1 MSNIPNNS
9 NTNTPLNNIPEIIA
23 ELKTKD
29 LRTPPLSLD
38 GYFSIAK
45 VVSVYDGDTCRVVIP
60 YKGEF
65 YKWNVRLI
73 GYDTPEMRPSRSK
86 PNRVQEIEAAK
97 AAKKFLISQV
107 MSTPEQLIFIK
118 CKDFDK
124 YGRLLAEIYIN
135 YNDITPVND
144 LMIDNGHGYS
154 YNGGTKRVFR

>member
-1 MSNIPNNS
+1 MSNIP
-9 NTNTPLNNIPEIIA
+9 LNNVPEIIS

-29 LRTPPLSLD
+29 LRTPSLSLN

-86 PNRVQEIEAAK
+86 PNRDLEIQAAR

-118 CKDFDK
+118 CQDFDK

-135 YNDITPVND
+135 HDDYESVNQ
-144 LMIDNGHGYS
+144 LMIDNNHGYP
-154 YNGGTKRVFR
+154 YNGGTKRVY